1 MEGLVKE
8 MSQKALPSKRIEE
21 LLKLHL
27 NKHKGKNLP
36 WIDITR
42 LLSRRVVESECG
54 FLFRNMRKLCKIKLS
69 ETVNKGLKLSK
80 KSCQKYR
87 DMLCR
92 LQTEVHY
99 NLEETDV
106 PLADINQL
114 SSHFL
119 AAIIDLNTPA
129 IMRGCEAEAV
139 SRIYIKITLM
149 MGSSP
154 DLILD
159 TLLQCKTL
167 IYSSIRNP
175 LMFIPLIKRI
185 FHTFKVQTS
194 LTPKLYLKFLLL
206 GKLWLFMEEKS
217 KLPNTRMY
225 IIKSLPVPQSFKEWA
240 CQNNLNWLKEND
252 FTTKTILK
260 RMTVSATLNILHGK
274 CFVKQQDL
282 TSDTTNKEMN
292 SKNKNTLVQEKET
305 ITSEH
310 SEIKAE
316 TTGNNDEKKK
326 KTKKKKKKKKK
337 NQNKKIDAGKGN
349 DDSIS
354 MKETEEMTKMDEIK
368 EQENVKPGK
377 SVLKQRERE
386 GDDELPENIK
396 KLKVQ
401 SVQKP
406 VEKRE
411 ETSKEEMYDSFSE
424 KKLKNQKRKNVEE
437 TTPVLVKVKKVASKS
452 EEKLKENDIEVLD
465 KNKKTKRKLETVV
478 DDTKERIDSKEK
490 NDAMLKRASEKI
502 RTDKYIKAVQKL
514 ADTHH
519 KGKEVGLSD
528 ATRSAESQIHKG
540 RVNIVKKNQ
549 QVVSRSEELNS
560 MGDEEIEDAVHK
572 LVERK
577 EVKTPEAKKKLCLFN
592 EVATDGKNKKLKTSP
607 VITRLQDLSQE
618 RKQLGSS
625 PSVGGNEERVMT
637 SPWEKVTMTR
647 EDIIEVRQRIRRNS
661 VSFTVTDLMPK
672 EDMTPNKEKS
682 PYQRTANKIC
692 SRIVQSPSG
701 MTFEVFDMDD
711 DDDHQSVDS
720 DDASSVRSS
729 TEEPGEKSNLNEKV
743 EENDTSDIIEVSETD
758 SVVAVTQ
765 TPNKDHAV
773 NDKTKEI
780 GNTSTGK
787 ELDSELEI
795 VEVIQ
800 KKEPEVSQKD
810 ENTLEDS
817 SDIDEASASD
827 SDIIPCDES
836 TKMFTDEENKH
847 YHDKLIAQELKRKAE
862 NIVEMD
868 KLEFQRK
875 KTKENGHHVSNG
887 DDAGNPDTDERKCE
901 VVNVN
906 CTPNSHTEEKRGS
919 EHGLESDGDMEILL
933 QTIAR
938 DTGRIAS
945 VSGYKENLVPK
956 ENIQDRLEEIDI
968 KECTAKEKEAD
979 LASENKKLSNGP
991 VSTSE
996 STDGNHAN
1004 HVKDLDR
1011 KVNGIDS
1018 RAIIEN
1024 KKDEDT
1030 NHIHENE
1037 VPSEDYNKESDINS
1051 ENIKNKN
1058 LGDNIEVENKSA
1070 ANNSFRSESP
1080 DVEPLRI
1087 DNEFPENPDISPDN
1101 KNSQS
1106 APPLKDSIPVD
1117 SVEED
1122 SESTEGADEAY
1133 EASSDASEDPM
1144 PKVRKRTRSLR
1155 RNLISHSV
1163 LQDASDSDVSPI
1175 RNRRSRMTSE
1185 VTPTAGKESPH
1196 RQRTRSACSEVTR
1209 PHPDALE
1216 TDQLVAPNDMGN
1228 DIDVKSLSEV
1238 VCDVHQNIS
1247 ECDSLCSLETMQD
1260 STGTHITSED
1270 TSFFLNDLK
1279 GSHSISSSA
1288 TPIISASGTPIK
1300 NATDPV
1306 SSPVTR
1312 RSSRLLASEISEKS
1326 KTQRRSLPSGA
1337 LSDAAVTSKSLATR
1351 VLTRNVRRK
1360 SFSDTEMHSQQ
1371 AHQQKFDVM
1380 GSPKITK
1387 KVENNSTEIMKITE
1401 EEVDS
1406 DNLSLGLDGN
1416 FSSSSLSCSLLQIEE
1431 EPLAECD
1438 NNNEKQIQA
1447 AVSDLRIYDT
1457 NADATSESQIQEKE
1471 QKLVLANQ
1479 VSASAEDMQEGTDAT
1494 ESDIVCHVSD
1504 SENQVKLRETESME
1518 VVICDQLSKG
1528 SVLEDHHEVEACLP
1542 EDVDEELEVL
1552 STSGVDDTEDLSY
1565 GLPSS
1570 FTLNKEEGSENLET
1584 QITTPKSF
1592 TRLRSLSQRRS
1603 GGKGSKKDDRVNDLK
1618 FDSPHLSSP
1627 KVKAQLV
1634 SEAVLNKEVLI
1645 SPEVSDEECEL
1656 VSPGGDE
1663 ANLPKDSFTLSGG
1676 PDTVTPVSRRNK
1688 RRSGG
1693 GIRSPQKMIP
1703 EEQDE
1708 TTTHIASVP
1717 GSPASKISRIQR
1729 TKIFSPKSPKVAAE
1743 NTEES
1748 TDITVSEQQK
1758 SVNTETEV
1766 KVKSSMKS
1774 ASQELSEEIISNK
1787 SPVLE
1792 TPAATPSPRRNSGK
1806 GHATGSSSQAAPDID
1821 AESDTSVV
1829 KESSEVASVSTQET
1843 SLNLDSESKYSP
1855 VKTRRNRRSSLAIM
1869 ASELKPTDI
1878 VKINKIK
1885 YSSPD
1890 LQNENAETSKEDSA
1904 PVYRTRR
1911 SMTLKKQDLKQELL
1925 SAPFSPRRSSRR
1937 KSVASNSSESTG
1949 SIEVMPLRSRRSST
1963 ASSSEDKHPQIPE
1976 EPACPKKSSLKN
1988 TPMGLA
1994 SPRTKNDRT
2003 SLLKNEPRN
2012 SSPARATR
2020 SSSSFTEVTTNL
2032 ASKSGTPVRTSS
2044 RLASRKE
2051 SHTDSSCE
2059 NGSSSETS
2067 SKGSNIG
2074 RSFLKKVSSDVPST
2088 SSDTPAGQ
2096 LNVSAKVNSEL
2107 HTASVTDIKSPTKS
2121 STFKPSH
2128 DKKVASSSSGNE
2140 SPARPFSPVGSK
2152 TPVRSASLPLVN
2164 KTPTRSSPL
2173 NSVNKTP
2180 SGSPMNK
2187 RSLRSPSVNKTPVR
2201 SPITNASARSP
2212 GRPPSVN
2219 KSLTRSPAASTVSLK
2234 SATHIK
2240 SPLTSPIVNRTLVTA
2255 SASEASLTSP
2265 TRVSRRSLSSDRSP
2279 LASPSSSKTHTRS
2292 SSISKSPGRLPTE
2305 KGATKQS
2312 PRKSSSPSRA
2322 ADTNSKG
2329 SSKDAEPVMTTR
2341 SLRHRQVTYSVS

>member
-1 MEGLVKE
+1 
-8 MSQKALPSKRIEE
+8 
-21 LLKLHL
+21 
-27 NKHKGKNLP
+27 
-36 WIDITR
+36 
-42 LLSRRVVESECG
+42 
-54 FLFRNMRKLCKIKLS
+54 
-69 ETVNKGLKLSK
+69 
-80 KSCQKYR
+80 
-87 DMLCR
+87 
-92 LQTEVHY
+92 
-99 NLEETDV
+99 
-106 PLADINQL
+106 
-114 SSHFL
+114 
-119 AAIIDLNTPA
+119 
-129 IMRGCEAEAV
+129 
-139 SRIYIKITLM
+139 
-149 MGSSP
+149 
-154 DLILD
+154 
-159 TLLQCKTL
+159 
-167 IYSSIRNP
+167 
-175 LMFIPLIKRI
+175 
-185 FHTFKVQTS
+185 
-194 LTPKLYLKFLLL
+194 
-206 GKLWLFMEEKS
+206 
-217 KLPNTRMY
+217 
-225 IIKSLPVPQSFKEWA
+225 
-240 CQNNLNWLKEND
+240 
-252 FTTKTILK
+252 
-260 RMTVSATLNILHGK
+260 
-274 CFVKQQDL
+274 
-282 TSDTTNKEMN
+282 
-292 SKNKNTLVQEKET
+292 
-305 ITSEH
+305 
-310 SEIKAE
+310 
-316 TTGNNDEKKK
+316 
-326 KTKKKKKKKKK
+326 
-337 NQNKKIDAGKGN
+337 
-349 DDSIS
+349 
-354 MKETEEMTKMDEIK
+354 MDEIK

-637 SPWEKVTMTR
+637 SPWEK
-647 EDIIEVRQRIRRNS
+647 
-661 VSFTVTDLMPK
+661 
-672 EDMTPNKEKS
+672 
-682 PYQRTANKIC
+682 
-692 SRIVQSPSG
+692 
-701 MTFEVFDMDD
+701 
-711 DDDHQSVDS
+711 
-720 DDASSVRSS
+720 
-729 TEEPGEKSNLNEKV
+729 
-743 EENDTSDIIEVSETD
+743 
-758 SVVAVTQ
+758 
-765 TPNKDHAV
+765 
-773 NDKTKEI
+773 
-780 GNTSTGK
+780 
-787 ELDSELEI
+787 
-795 VEVIQ
+795 
-800 KKEPEVSQKD
+800 
-810 ENTLEDS
+810 
-817 SDIDEASASD
+817 
-827 SDIIPCDES
+827 
-836 TKMFTDEENKH
+836 
-847 YHDKLIAQELKRKAE
+847 
-862 NIVEMD
+862 
-868 KLEFQRK
+868 
-875 KTKENGHHVSNG
+875 
-887 DDAGNPDTDERKCE
+887 
-901 VVNVN
+901 
-906 CTPNSHTEEKRGS
+906 
-919 EHGLESDGDMEILL
+919 
-933 QTIAR
+933 
-938 DTGRIAS
+938 
-945 VSGYKENLVPK
+945 
-956 ENIQDRLEEIDI
+956 
-968 KECTAKEKEAD
+968 
-979 LASENKKLSNGP
+979 
-991 VSTSE
+991 
-996 STDGNHAN
+996 
-1004 HVKDLDR
+1004 
-1011 KVNGIDS
+1011 
-1018 RAIIEN
+1018 
-1024 KKDEDT
+1024 
-1030 NHIHENE
+1030 
-1037 VPSEDYNKESDINS
+1037 
-1051 ENIKNKN
+1051 
-1058 LGDNIEVENKSA
+1058 
-1070 ANNSFRSESP
+1070 
-1080 DVEPLRI
+1080 
-1087 DNEFPENPDISPDN
+1087 
-1101 KNSQS
+1101 
-1106 APPLKDSIPVD
+1106 
-1117 SVEED
+1117 
-1122 SESTEGADEAY
+1122 
-1133 EASSDASEDPM
+1133 
-1144 PKVRKRTRSLR
+1144 
-1155 RNLISHSV
+1155 
-1163 LQDASDSDVSPI
+1163 DASDSDVSPI

-1216 TDQLVAPNDMGN
+1216 TDQLVAPNDM
-1228 DIDVKSLSEV
+1228 
-1238 VCDVHQNIS
+1238 
-1247 ECDSLCSLETMQD
+1247 
-1260 STGTHITSED
+1260 
-1270 TSFFLNDLK
+1270 
-1279 GSHSISSSA
+1279 
-1288 TPIISASGTPIK
+1288 ASGTPIK

-1351 VLTRNVRRK
+1351 VLTRN
-1360 SFSDTEMHSQQ
+1360 
-1371 AHQQKFDVM
+1371 
-1380 GSPKITK
+1380 
-1387 KVENNSTEIMKITE
+1387 
-1401 EEVDS
+1401 
-1406 DNLSLGLDGN
+1406 
-1416 FSSSSLSCSLLQIEE
+1416 
-1431 EPLAECD
+1431 
-1438 NNNEKQIQA
+1438 
-1447 AVSDLRIYDT
+1447 
-1457 NADATSESQIQEKE
+1457 
-1471 QKLVLANQ
+1471 
-1479 VSASAEDMQEGTDAT
+1479 
-1494 ESDIVCHVSD
+1494 
-1504 SENQVKLRETESME
+1504 
-1518 VVICDQLSKG
+1518 LSKG

-1717 GSPASKISRIQR
+1717 GSPAK
-1729 TKIFSPKSPKVAAE
+1729 
-1743 NTEES
+1743 
-1748 TDITVSEQQK
+1748 
-1758 SVNTETEV
+1758 
-1766 KVKSSMKS
+1766 
-1774 ASQELSEEIISNK
+1774 
-1787 SPVLE
+1787 

-1829 KESSEVASVSTQET
+1829 KESSEVAS
-1843 SLNLDSESKYSP
+1843 
-1855 VKTRRNRRSSLAIM
+1855 
-1869 ASELKPTDI
+1869 
-1878 VKINKIK
+1878 
-1885 YSSPD
+1885 
-1890 LQNENAETSKEDSA
+1890 NENAETSKEDSA

-2152 TPVRSASLPLVN
+2152 TPVR
-2164 KTPTRSSPL
+2164 
-2173 NSVNKTP
+2173 
-2180 SGSPMNK
+2180 
-2187 RSLRSPSVNKTPVR
+2187 
-2201 SPITNASARSP
+2201 
-2212 GRPPSVN
+2212 
-2219 KSLTRSPAASTVSLK
+2219 
-2234 SATHIK
+2234 
-2240 SPLTSPIVNRTLVTA
+2240 
-2255 SASEASLTSP
+2255 
-2265 TRVSRRSLSSDRSP
+2265 VSRRSLSSDRSP